1 VAILFFK
8 LQYGHLVLLLSS
20 SGNSSD
26 FLHAP
31 HLTFWIHWTC
41 TRNFN
46 NSPSL
51 TTTMATSV
59 NIVDNIEATSD
70 VVVMTNTKITHDKI
84 QQVQCI
90 QKVKCGA
97 CKKSLELPEE
107 DNKRTMVK
115 ILNKFFFALFLKK
128 RLHGGL
134 KTNQSEQLLVAI
146 FEVYSTS

>member
-1 VAILFFK
+1 V
-8 LQYGHLVLLLSS
+8 S
-20 SGNSSD
+20 
-26 FLHAP
+26 
-31 HLTFWIHWTC
+31 

-90 QKVKCGA
+90 QKVKKFISSKQLTIINDCTTL
-97 CKKSLELPEE
+97 SSVY
-107 DNKRTMVK
+107 RTK
-115 ILNKFFFALFLKK
+115 
-128 RLHGGL
+128 
-134 KTNQSEQLLVAI
+134 
-146 FEVYSTS
+146 